1 MDDIQIITLDG
12 NIGAGKSTLLKKIE
26 EYLPYVEIV
35 FEPVPVWE
43 SLKCNNDKNIL
54 QHFYEDSI
62 RWGYTFQN
70 CALLT
75 RIIAVKDAIEKAK
88 KSNKKVIITERSV
101 LTDIN
106 VFAKM
111 NKNIGNLSELEW
123 NLYLKWVDAFSND
136 KSIKAIIHVTTCVET
151 CIKRIKSRARKGE
164 DIIPEDYLH
173 SLSVE
178 HYNWCKNTKLPVLNI
193 STETDINVTDNIE
206 KIKEFIKKVT
216 NI

>member
-1 MDDIQIITLDG
+1 MEDIQIITLDG
-12 NIGAGKSTLLKKIE
+12 NIGAGKSTLLKKIQE
-26 EYLPYVEIV
+26 CLPYVEIV

-54 QHFYEDSI
+54 QHFYEDSK

-75 RIIAVKDAIEKAK
+75 RIIAVKEAVEKAK
-88 KSNKKVIITERSV
+88 KSNKKIIVTERSV

-111 NKNIGNLSELEW
+111 NKNIGNLNELEW

-136 KSIKAIIHVTTCVET
+136 KSIKAIIHITTSVET
-151 CIKRIKSRARKGE
+151 CIERIKSRARKGE
-164 DIIPEDYLH
+164 DIIPEDYLRN
-173 SLSVE
+173 LSQE
-178 HYNWCKNTKLPVLNI
+178 HYNWCKNTKLPVLDI

-206 KIKEFIKKVT
+206 KIKEFIKKIT